1 MNELR
6 LLVLE
11 DEPKVGAF
19 LKEGLEEQ
27 GYIVNLVTDGILG
40 KAAVEKSKYDMA
52 ILDVLVPHINGL
64 ELCSIIRE
72 KDKSI
77 PILMLTALGTTENKL
92 KGFESGAD
100 DYLVKPFE
108 FEELLARIKA
118 LTRRGAESLESANMI
133 SAFGLSL
140 DLDKKRANRGGQ
152 TISLTGKEFGLLEYL
167 MKAKGRVVSKEEI
180 SDKVWGVN
188 FDTGT
193 NFVEVYIN
201 LLRKKVDKDFDQK
214 LLHTRFGLGYCFT
227 DKP

>member
-1 MNELR
+1 M
-6 LLVLE
+6 VLE

-40 KAAVEKSKYDMA
+40 KVAVEKSKYDMA

>member
-1 MNELR
+1 M
-6 LLVLE
+6 VLE

-27 GYIVNLVTDGILG
+27 GYMVNLVTDGILG
-40 KAAVEKSKYDMA
+40 KDAVESSKYDMA

>member
-1 MNELR
+1 
-6 LLVLE
+6 LVLE

-27 GYIVNLVTDGILG
+27 GYMVNLVTDGILG
-40 KAAVEKSKYDMA
+40 KDAVESSKYDMA

>member
-1 MNELR
+1 M
-6 LLVLE
+6 VLE

>member
-40 KAAVEKSKYDMA
+40 KVAVEKSKYDMA